1 MTTNIDTRLLAI
13 QHWLSPKFDQAIDLQ
28 PASSDASFR
37 RYFRLKVDNES
48 WVIMD
53 APPEHE
59 PIDGFI
65 RIARFLH
72 QHGVHTPE
80 IFEVDQHHGF
90 IQLEDLGSTPLLS
103 VLSQDTVTDYYQ
115 QAIDQIILMQLTPAE
130 QAELPFYD
138 EQKLRQELQLFPEWF
153 LAKHLQRHTPEFL
166 APLFDLLIDNA
177 SSQAQLFV
185 HRDFHS
191 RNLMVQ
197 QHKPLG
203 VIDFQDAVI
212 GPASYDLVSLLRDV
226 YIQWPQAIVDD
237 CVAYYYQQAT
247 QHGLLANTSAT
258 QFQRQFDLMGVQ
270 RHLKILGIFCRLH
283 YRDGKSNYLN
293 DLGLTLSYLLEISAK
308 YAELKPLHDY
318 LDDLKSAVIAA

>member
-1 MTTNIDTRLLAI
+1 
-13 QHWLSPKFDQAIDLQ
+13 
-28 PASSDASFR
+28 
-37 RYFRLKVDNES
+37 
-48 WVIMD
+48 MD
-53 APPEHE
+53 APPAHE
-59 PIDGFI
+59 PIAGFI

-72 QHGVHTPE
+72 RHGVHTPE
-80 IFEVDQHHGF
+80 IVDVDQQQGF

-103 VLSQDTVTDYYQ
+103 VLNDDTVTDYYQ

-130 QAELPFYD
+130 QAELPLYD
-138 EQKLRQELQLFPEWF
+138 EEKLRQELQLFPEWF
-153 LAKHLQRHTPEFL
+153 LSKHLQRQPPEFL
-166 APLFDLLIDNA
+166 DSLFDLLIENA
-177 SSQAQLFV
+177 TSQAQLFV

-197 QHKPLG
+197 QDKPLG

-237 CVAYYYQQAT
+237 GVAYYYQQAT
-247 QHGLLANTSAT
+247 QHGLLTTTSELA
-258 QFQRQFDLMGVQ
+258 FQRQFDLMGVQ

-293 DLGLTLSYLLEISAK
+293 DLGLTLSYLLAISAK
-308 YAELKPLHDY
+308 YPELKVLHDY
-318 LDDLKSAVIAA
+318 LDELKNAVIAA